1 MPTTNQT
8 LIRFATLIRL
18 YNMKSQKSSKERSK
32 KMKTIKFKKAM
43 SSGNMVEASGIPY
56 TTKNGIKCAIHKE
69 RGGYAVTELTT
80 GQLIVRERHN
90 TIASAKAEAEKNS
103 PLVAKIMG
111 SDKKKKEKPAP
122 KAKAKSAAKSK
133 PAAKCKSAA
142 IKPTAPKIT
151 SKPTVKSKHAVTK
164 PAAKKRT
171 TFTVMDGQRG
181 KTFAT
186 MKEAQA
192 YEADMRARTGVFCE
206 IRKGNKKI
214 SHRVVSFT
222 ARNK

>member
-1 MPTTNQT
+1 M
-8 LIRFATLIRL
+8 A
-18 YNMKSQKSSKERSK
+18 SK
-32 KMKTIKFKKAM
+32 KQKRYFAKEVNGKGYLCDRKF
-43 SSGNMVEASGIPY
+43 GNARVPIAVE
-56 TTKNGIKCAIHKE
+56 TTYDFACKQAQKFNEEEKE
-69 RGGYAVTELTT
+69 
-80 GQLIVRERHN
+80 ERF
-90 TIASAKAEAEKNS
+90 
-103 PLVAKIMG
+103 
-111 SDKKKKEKPAP
+111 AP